1 MMDHDIEL
9 RLQAFLDAELEAGRT
24 TEVTA
29 LLSRDPAARALFEE
43 LKTTKALLGAN
54 EPQVQVPESR
64 DFYWSKIA
72 REIQR
77 RTGADPTRRAPH
89 PVAWLRWLIP
99 VSAVGLLALLLAVS
113 AFLGSS
119 TRFATAPEIEN
130 ALDDTSAISFHDA
143 SEGMTVVWV
152 STY

>member
-1 MMDHDIEL
+1 MMDHETQL
-9 RLQAFLDAELEAGRT
+9 RLQSFLDAELEAGRT
-24 TEVTA
+24 NEMTA
-29 LLSRDPAARALFEE
+29 LLSREPAARTLFEE

-64 DFYWSKIA
+64 EFYWSKIA

-77 RTGADPTRRAPH
+77 QTGTDQTRRAPH
-89 PVAWLRWLIP
+89 PLAWLRWLIP
-99 VSAVGLLALLLAVS
+99 ASAVGLLALLLAVS

-119 TRFATAPEIEN
+119 ARFATAPEIEN